1 VRDKIPPT
9 RSTGLSFSRN
19 SHTRHRY
26 RSGTT
31 LVTARPNASPL
42 LTHGA
47 AAGLFLLYFTITTT
61 RALFSPDDLFALI
74 EGFWRLG
81 GF

>member
-1 VRDKIPPT
+1 M
-9 RSTGLSFSRN
+9 
-19 SHTRHRY
+19 Y
-26 RSGTT
+26 R
-31 LVTARPNASPL
+31 L

-47 AAGLFLLYFTITTT
+47 ATGLFILYFTIITT
-61 RALFSPDDLFALI
+61 RALFSPDDLFVLI

>member
-1 VRDKIPPT
+1 M
-9 RSTGLSFSRN
+9 
-19 SHTRHRY
+19 Y
-26 RSGTT
+26 R
-31 LVTARPNASPL
+31 L

-47 AAGLFLLYFTITTT
+47 ATGLFLIYFTITTT

>member
-1 VRDKIPPT
+1 M
-9 RSTGLSFSRN
+9 
-19 SHTRHRY
+19 Y
-26 RSGTT
+26 R
-31 LVTARPNASPL
+31 L

-47 AAGLFLLYFTITTT
+47 ATWLFLLYKFTITTT